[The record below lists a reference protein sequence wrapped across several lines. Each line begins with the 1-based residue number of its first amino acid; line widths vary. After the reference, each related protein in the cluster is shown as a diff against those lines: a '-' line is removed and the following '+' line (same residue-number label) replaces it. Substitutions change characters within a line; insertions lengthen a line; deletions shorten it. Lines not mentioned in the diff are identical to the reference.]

1 MRGISSVGR
10 APALHAGGHRFN
22 SGILHHIQFCP
33 EARTGQRGAWPTANS
48 PPVCY
53 HFKVIHPRAGTDTG
67 ETMTQKQN
75 KIVLL
80 YPRLYLGK
88 REAWQKGV
96 PLPILAVA
104 APLLKEDYEVV
115 LVDGDGDDT
124 SWMQKVVDNCGDALL
139 LGISSMSGPQIH
151 FGLETAKAVRAAGHK
166 LPIIWGG
173 YHPSVLP
180 EQTSQN
186 PYVDAVVRGQG
197 EVTML
202 EIAGKLSQ
210 GEDYT
215 GVDGITFTRDGATV
229 SNPDRPLEDINNF
242 PRYPYEKLDNPQQYV
257 NPVPLLGERAVNYI
271 SSQGCPFRCQFC
283 AEPLVYGSRWKSY
296 TADRVL
302 ADLEYLKHLFRVG
315 GIMFSDPNYFVKEK
329 RAREISQRM
338 VEADMD
344 LRWLACAR
352 ASQVIKFSDES
363 LQAFKSS
370 GLQAFYIGA
379 ESGSE
384 EMLNL
389 IKKDIKL
396 NDTIAAARRAADY
409 GIRGIF
415 SFIVGFP
422 GETKE
427 DVDQTWKMLKQI
439 TEIMH
444 EYRSV
449 LAFYQPT
456 PGTALYDKACQ
467 MGWQQPQSLEE
478 WASFRFLEHE
488 LPWMNQKII
497 NSTKQRD
504 FYFTYGY
511 PLPEAMSGGSL
522 KKRAYAAVA
531 HSLGSFRCRHEF
543 WRFPADWWLMKGLRG

>member
-1 MRGISSVGR
+1 MR
-10 APALHAGGHRFN
+10 
-22 SGILHHIQFCP
+22 
-33 EARTGQRGAWPTANS
+33 T
-48 PPVCY
+48 
-53 HFKVIHPRAGTDTG
+53 K
-67 ETMTQKQN
+67 N

-88 REAWQKGV
+88 RESWQKGV
-96 PLPILAVA
+96 PLPILAVS
-104 APLLKEDYEVV
+104 APLFEEGYEVV
-115 LVDGDGDDT
+115 LIDGDSDDPN
-124 SWMQKVVDNCGDALL
+124 WMQKVVDNCGDALL
-139 LGISSMSGPQIH
+139 LGISSMSGPQIF

-197 EVTML
+197 EMTML

-210 GEDYT
+210 GEDFT
-215 GVDGITFTRDGATV
+215 GVDGITFTRDGETV
-229 SNPDRPLEDINNF
+229 SNPDRPLENINSF

-257 NPVPLLGERAVNYI
+257 NPVPLLGDRAVNYI

-296 TADRVL
+296 SADRVL
-302 ADLEYLKHLFRVG
+302 ADLEYLKSLFRVD
-315 GIMFSDPNYFVKEK
+315 GIMFSDPNYFVNER
-329 RAREISQRM
+329 RAREISEGMNASQ
-338 VEADMD
+338 MD

-352 ASQVIKFSDES
+352 ASQVIKFSEES
-363 LQAFKSS
+363 FQAFKTS

-379 ESGSE
+379 ESGSD
-384 EMLNL
+384 EMLSL

-396 NDTIAAARRAADY
+396 NDTIEAARRTAEY
-409 GIRGIF
+409 GMRGIF

-422 GETKE
+422 GETEK
-427 DVDQTWKMLKQI
+427 DVEQTWNMLQQI
-439 TEIMH
+439 TSIMN

-456 PGTALYDKACQ
+456 PGTSLYQRSCE
-467 MGWQQPQSLEE
+467 MGWKQPESLEE
-478 WASFRFLEHE
+478 WANFKFLEHE
-488 LPWMNQKII
+488 LPWMNQKLV
-497 NSTKQRD
+497 NRTKQRD

-511 PLPEAMSGGSL
+511 PLPETPISGSL
-522 KKRAYAAVA
+522 KKRAYTAVA
-531 HSLGSFRCRHEF
+531 HSLSSFRCRHAL
-543 WRFPADWWLMKGLRG
+543 WGFPVDWWLMKGLRG